1 MTLIN
6 TQNPHIGTGLDLPE
20 AVQLTTEI
28 EALVQLYAQC
38 PKADKTPLHAID
50 TTATQIGIGALYV
63 KDERT
68 RMGLG
73 SFKALGAAS
82 VIATIAQDRAKD
94 GVFES
99 VLSDM
104 TFVTASAGNHGLS
117 VVAGA
122 NAFGAK
128 AVIYL
133 AETVPVSFQEKLR
146 SIGADVVVEGVD
158 YEASMSA
165 AEQAA
170 KENGWFLLSDST
182 WPGYAVGADV
192 MKGYM
197 LSAKEIVEQCP
208 EPPTHLF
215 LQAGVGGLA
224 AAMALYLREAYG
236 PDLRIIVVE
245 PDRAPALQAAVQLGA
260 LCDAGEGVSS
270 MGRLDC
276 KRASL
281 SALDALARHANDF
294 TTLTDEDVENQLP
307 RLSELGLDTS
317 PSGGAGLAA
326 ALIGASQGEF
336 GLNATSR
343 VMCIVSEGAVND

>member
-6 TQNPHIGTGLDLPE
+6 TQNPHIGHGLDLPE
-20 AVQLTTEI
+20 AVQLTTDI
-28 EALVQLYAQC
+28 EALGHLYAQC
-38 PKADKTPLHAID
+38 PRADETPLHLMDA
-50 TTATQIGIGALYV
+50 AAAQIGIGALYV

-82 VIATIAQDRAKD
+82 VIATIAQERATN
-94 GVFES
+94 GVFDN
-99 VLSDM
+99 VLSGM

-158 YEASMSA
+158 YEASMIA
-165 AEQAA
+165 AENAA
-170 KENGWFLLSDST
+170 RENDWFLLSDST
-182 WPGYAVGADV
+182 WPGYAVGTDV

-197 LSAKEIVEQCP
+197 LSAKEIVKQCP
-208 EPPTHLF
+208 ESPTHLF

-236 PDLRIIVVE
+236 PDLRIVVVE
-245 PDRAPALQAAVQLGA
+245 PDRAPALQAGIQLGA

-281 SALDALARHANDF
+281 SALDTLARHANDF
-294 TTLTDEDVENQLP
+294 MTLTDKDVEDQLP
-307 RLSELGLDTS
+307 SLSELGLETS

-326 ALIGASQGEF
+326 AMIGAAQGAF
-336 GLNATSR
+336 DLNATSR

>member
-1 MTLIN
+1 MLRMSARAWDWVVLKHWARHLSSR
-6 TQNPHIGTGLDLPE
+6 PS
-20 AVQLTTEI
+20 
-28 EALVQLYAQC
+28 
-38 PKADKTPLHAID
+38 PK
-50 TTATQIGIGALYV
+50 TAPQMA
-63 KDERT
+63 
-68 RMGLG
+68 
-73 SFKALGAAS
+73 F
-82 VIATIAQDRAKD
+82 
-94 GVFES
+94 FEN

-133 AETVPVSFQEKLR
+133 AETVPASFQEKLR

-208 EPPTHLF
+208 RT
-215 LQAGVGGLA
+215 A
-224 AAMALYLREAYG
+224 
-236 PDLRIIVVE
+236 
-245 PDRAPALQAAVQLGA
+245 
-260 LCDAGEGVSS
+260 
-270 MGRLDC
+270 
-276 KRASL
+276 
-281 SALDALARHANDF
+281 
-294 TTLTDEDVENQLP
+294 
-307 RLSELGLDTS
+307 DTS
-317 PSGGAGLAA
+317 IFASGRWRIGRGHGAISARGVW
-326 ALIGASQGEF
+326 
-336 GLNATSR
+336 SR
-343 VMCIVSEGAVND
+343 FADHCC

>member
-6 TQNPHIGTGLDLPE
+6 IQNPHIGTGLDLPM
-20 AVQLTTEI
+20 AVKLTTEI
-28 EALVQLYAQC
+28 ESLGHLYAKC
-38 PKADKTPLHAID
+38 PKADKTPLQSID
-50 TTATQIGIGALYV
+50 TTVAKIGIRSLYV

-82 VIATIAQDRAKD
+82 VIATIAQDRATNN
-94 GVFES
+94 VYEN
-99 VLSDM
+99 VLSGM

-133 AETVPVSFQEKLR
+133 AETVPASFQEKLR
-146 SIGADVVVEGVD
+146 SIGAEVVVEGVD

-170 KENGWFLLSDST
+170 QKNGWFLLSDST
-182 WPGYAVGADV
+182 WPGYSVGADV
-192 MKGYM
+192 MRGYM

-208 EPPTHLF
+208 ETPTHLF

-224 AAMALYLREAYG
+224 AAMSLYLREAYG
-236 PDLRIIVVE
+236 QDLRIIVVE

-260 LCDAGEGVSS
+260 LCNAGEGVSS

-281 SALDALARHANDF
+281 SALDALARNANDF
-294 TTLTDEDVENQLP
+294 MTLTDHDVEKQLP
-307 RLSELGLDTS
+307 RLSELGIDTS

-326 ALIGASQGEF
+326 ALIGASQNEF

-343 VMCIVSEGAVND
+343 VMCIVSEGTVND

>member
-1 MTLIN
+1 MVYPSW
-6 TQNPHIGTGLDLPE
+6 Q
-20 AVQLTTEI
+20 V
-28 EALVQLYAQC
+28 
-38 PKADKTPLHAID
+38 
-50 TTATQIGIGALYV
+50 
-63 KDERT
+63 R
-68 RMGLG
+68 
-73 SFKALGAAS
+73 
-82 VIATIAQDRAKD
+82 
-94 GVFES
+94 
-99 VLSDM
+99 
-104 TFVTASAGNHGLS
+104 
-117 VVAGA
+117 

-146 SIGADVVVEGVD
+146 SIGAEVVVEGVD

-165 AEQAA
+165 AEQSA
-170 KENGWFLLSDST
+170 KENDWFLLSDST

-245 PDRAPALQAAVQLGA
+245 PDRAPALQAAVQLGT

-281 SALDALARHANDF
+281 SALDALARNANDF
-294 TTLTDEDVENQLP
+294 TTLTD
-307 RLSELGLDTS
+307 RRCRKSITTIIRTGLGHQPLWRGGF
-317 PSGGAGLAA
+317 SGSIDWCVTG
-326 ALIGASQGEF
+326 
-336 GLNATSR
+336 
-343 VMCIVSEGAVND
+343 

>member
-1 MTLIN
+1 M
-6 TQNPHIGTGLDLPE
+6 
-20 AVQLTTEI
+20 
-28 EALVQLYAQC
+28 
-38 PKADKTPLHAID
+38 
-50 TTATQIGIGALYV
+50 
-63 KDERT
+63 
-68 RMGLG
+68 
-73 SFKALGAAS
+73 
-82 VIATIAQDRAKD
+82 IATIAQDRATN
-94 GVFES
+94 GVFEN
-99 VLSDM
+99 VLSDI

-158 YEASMSA
+158 YEASMLA

-224 AAMALYLREAYG
+224 AAMALYLRETYG

-245 PDRAPALQAAVQLGA
+245 PDRAPALQAAVQLGT

-281 SALDALARHANDF
+281 SALDALARNANDF
-294 TTLTDEDVENQLP
+294 MTLTDQDVEKELP

-336 GLNATSR
+336 GLKATSR

>member
-1 MTLIN
+1 M
-6 TQNPHIGTGLDLPE
+6 
-20 AVQLTTEI
+20 
-28 EALVQLYAQC
+28 
-38 PKADKTPLHAID
+38 
-50 TTATQIGIGALYV
+50 
-63 KDERT
+63 
-68 RMGLG
+68 
-73 SFKALGAAS
+73 
-82 VIATIAQDRAKD
+82 
-94 GVFES
+94 
-99 VLSDM
+99 
-104 TFVTASAGNHGLS
+104 
-117 VVAGA
+117 
-122 NAFGAK
+122 
-128 AVIYL
+128 
-133 AETVPVSFQEKLR
+133 
-146 SIGADVVVEGVD
+146 
-158 YEASMSA
+158 
-165 AEQAA
+165 
-170 KENGWFLLSDST
+170 LSDST

-224 AAMALYLREAYG
+224 AAMALYLRETYG

-245 PDRAPALQAAVQLGA
+245 PDRAPALQAAVQLGT

-281 SALDALARHANDF
+281 SALDALARNANDF
-294 TTLTDEDVENQLP
+294 MTLTDQDVEKELP

-336 GLNATSR
+336 GLKATSR

>member
-1 MTLIN
+1 
-6 TQNPHIGTGLDLPE
+6 
-20 AVQLTTEI
+20 
-28 EALVQLYAQC
+28 
-38 PKADKTPLHAID
+38 
-50 TTATQIGIGALYV
+50 
-63 KDERT
+63 
-68 RMGLG
+68 MGLG

-82 VIATIAQDRAKD
+82 VIATIAQDRAKN
-94 GVFES
+94 GVYEN

-146 SIGADVVVEGVD
+146 SIGAEVVVEGVD

-165 AEQAA
+165 AEQSA
-170 KENGWFLLSDST
+170 KENDWFLLSDST

-215 LQAGVGGLA
+215 
-224 AAMALYLREAYG
+224 
-236 PDLRIIVVE
+236 
-245 PDRAPALQAAVQLGA
+245 
-260 LCDAGEGVSS
+260 
-270 MGRLDC
+270 
-276 KRASL
+276 
-281 SALDALARHANDF
+281 ALDALARNANDF
-294 TTLTDEDVENQLP
+294 MTLTDQDVEKELP

-336 GLNATSR
+336 GLKATSR